1 MCPALRYLRLGGGAV
16 GDGGPLTDDFDG
28 HAVQI
33 RDPEHGAGLLA
44 LFRIRIMRPSEYG
57 PRYLKHILKI

>member
-33 RDPEHGAGLLA
+33 RDPEHGAGLFA
-44 LFRIRIMRPSEYG
+44 LFRIRIMRP
-57 PRYLKHILKI
+57 